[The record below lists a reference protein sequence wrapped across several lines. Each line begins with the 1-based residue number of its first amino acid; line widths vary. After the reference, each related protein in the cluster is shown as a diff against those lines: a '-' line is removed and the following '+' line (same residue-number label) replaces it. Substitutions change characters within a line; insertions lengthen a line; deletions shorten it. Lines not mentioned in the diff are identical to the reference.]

1 MIAFSVA
8 QRDPQCAARSAVL
21 ATPRGA
27 IDTPAF
33 MPVGTL
39 GTVKGIAPDELQ
51 SLGFGLMLSNA
62 YHLYLRPGHQ
72 LIQEQGGLHRFTG
85 WNGAILTD
93 SGGFQLVSL
102 ANLREVTDDGIA
114 FRSHLDGSA
123 HHLTP
128 ELCMDIQMAL
138 GSDIMM
144 ALDECPSH
152 PCSREQA
159 RAAVVRTTA
168 WAKRCVLA
176 ARGRQQALFGIVQGA
191 LDADLRRQS
200 ARELVDI
207 AFDGGFDGY
216 AIGGLSLG
224 EEKPALLE
232 MIDVSVAELPPA
244 HPRYLMGVGLPEDLV
259 EGVMRGVDLFDCV
272 IPSRHGRT
280 GWLFTTQGRVLI
292 KQAQYAKDESP
303 IDAEC
308 GCPVCRRYTR
318 AYLRHLYLSREMLG
332 VRLNTIHNLWY
343 YRELMT
349 TMRSAIQAG
358 TFLDFRRRFYAQRRR
373 ETDSVSSSEWAGA
386 GDLTVAGGS
395 SKGKDS

>member
-8 QRDPQCAARSAVL
+8 RHDPRCAARSAVL
-21 ATPRGA
+21 TTPHGT

-51 SLGFGLMLSNA
+51 GLGFGLMLSNA

-72 LIQEQGGLHRFTG
+72 LIQGQGGLHQFTG
-85 WNGAILTD
+85 WNGSILTD

-102 ANLREVTDDGIA
+102 ANLRETTDDGIS
-114 FRSHLDGSA
+114 FRSHLDGST

-128 ELCMDIQMAL
+128 ELCMEIQMAL

-144 ALDECPSH
+144 ALDECQSH
-152 PCSREQA
+152 PCSSEQA
-159 RAAVVRTTA
+159 QAAVVRTTK
-168 WAKRCVLA
+168 WAKRCALA
-176 ARGRQQALFGIVQGA
+176 ARDRQQALFGIVQGT
-191 LDADLRRQS
+191 LDAELRRRS
-200 ARELVDI
+200 ARELVEI
-207 AFDGGFDGY
+207 GFDGY

-224 EEKPALLE
+224 EEKLALFA
-232 MIDVSVAELPPA
+232 MIEVSVAELPSS

-280 GWLFTTQGRVLI
+280 GWLFTTHGRVLI
-292 KQAQYAKDESP
+292 KHAQYAKDESP
-303 IDAEC
+303 IDARC
-308 GCPVCRRYTR
+308 GCPVCRKYSR
-318 AYLRHLYLSREMLG
+318 AYLRHLYLSNEMLG

-343 YRELMT
+343 YRELMAM
-349 TMRSAIQAG
+349 MRSEIQAG
-358 TFLDFRRRFYAQRRR
+358 SFLAFRRGFYEQRRDCAR
-373 ETDSVSSSEWAGA
+373 SAAYAELAGV
-386 GDLTVAGGS
+386 GDPTVAE
-395 SKGKDS
+395 

>member
-1 MIAFSVA
+1 MIAFSVV
-8 QRDPQCAARSAVL
+8 RHDPQCAARFAVL
-21 ATPRGA
+21 ATPHGT

-39 GTVKGIAPDELQ
+39 GTVKGIAPDELRG
-51 SLGFGLMLSNA
+51 LGFGLVLSNA
-62 YHLYLRPGHQ
+62 YHLYLRPGHR
-72 LIQEQGGLHRFTG
+72 LIQEQGGLHQFTG
-85 WNGAILTD
+85 WNGSILTD

-102 ANLREVTDDGIA
+102 AGLREITDDGIS

-123 HHLTP
+123 HQLTP
-128 ELCMDIQMAL
+128 ESCMEIQMAL

-159 RAAVVRTTA
+159 RSAVVRTTT
-168 WAKRCVLA
+168 WAKRCALA
-176 ARGRQQALFGIVQGA
+176 ARGRQHALFGIVQGA
-191 LDADLRRQS
+191 LDAEFRRRS
-200 ARELVDI
+200 ARELVEI
-207 AFDGGFDGY
+207 GFDGY

-224 EEKPALLE
+224 EEKRDLLAMLE
-232 MIDVSVAELPPA
+232 VSVAELPPS

-292 KQAQYAKDESP
+292 KRAQYAKDDAP
-303 IDAEC
+303 IDERC
-308 GCPVCRRYTR
+308 ECPVCQKHSRS
-318 AYLRHLYLSREMLG
+318 YLRHLYLSNEMLG

-343 YRELMT
+343 YRKLMD

-358 TFLDFRRRFYAQRRR
+358 AFLSFRRHFYEQRRYDAKSASYAER
-373 ETDSVSSSEWAGA
+373 VGVGDPVVAEGSEP
-386 GDLTVAGGS
+386 
-395 SKGKDS
+395 GKDG

>member
-1 MIAFSVA
+1 MTAFSVER
-8 QRDPQCAARSAVL
+8 QDPQCAARSGVL

-39 GTVKGIAPDELQ
+39 GTVKGIAPDELRR
-51 SLGFGLMLSNA
+51 LGFGLMLSNA
-62 YHLYLRPGHQ
+62 YHLYLRPGHR

-85 WNGAILTD
+85 WDGSILTD

-102 ANLREVTDDGIA
+102 ADLRKITDDGIS
-114 FRSHLDGSA
+114 FQSHLDGST

-128 ELCMDIQMAL
+128 ELCMEIQMAL

-144 ALDECPSH
+144 TLDECPPH

-159 RAAVVRTTA
+159 RDAVVRTTT
-168 WAKRCVLA
+168 WAKRCALA

-191 LDADLRRQS
+191 LDADFRRQS
-200 ARELVDI
+200 ARELVEI
-207 AFDGGFDGY
+207 GFDGY

-224 EEKPALLE
+224 EDKRALLA
-232 MIDVSVAELPPA
+232 MIEVSIAELPSS

-292 KQAQYAKDESP
+292 KHAEYAKDDEP
-303 IDAEC
+303 IDAQC
-308 GCPVCRRYTR
+308 ACPVCRKYSRS
-318 AYLRHLYLSREMLG
+318 YLRHLYLSNEMLG
-332 VRLNTIHNLWY
+332 VRLNTIHNLWH
-343 YRELMT
+343 YRELME
-349 TMRSAIQAG
+349 TMRSAIRAG
-358 TFLDFRRRFYAQRRR
+358 TFLSFRRNFYEQRRHYAKSAAYA
-373 ETDSVSSSEWAGA
+373 ELVGVGA
-386 GDLTVAGGS
+386 PVVVEES
-395 SKGKDS
+395 QKGKDG

>member
-1 MIAFSVA
+1 MIVFSVL
-8 QRDPQCAARSAVL
+8 RHDPQSAARSAVL
-21 ATPRGA
+21 STPHGT

-39 GTVKGIAPDELQ
+39 GTVKGIAPDELRG
-51 SLGFGLMLSNA
+51 LGFGLMLSNA
-62 YHLYLRPGHQ
+62 YHVYLRPGHR

-85 WNGAILTD
+85 WQGSILTD

-102 ANLREVTDDGIA
+102 ADLRQITDDGIS
-114 FRSHLDGSA
+114 FRSHVDGSA

-128 ELCMDIQMAL
+128 ELCMEIQMAL

-144 ALDECPSH
+144 TLDECPPH

-159 RAAVVRTTA
+159 KSAVVRTTT
-168 WAKRCVLA
+168 WAKRCAVA

-191 LDADLRRQS
+191 LDADFRRQS
-200 ARELVDI
+200 ARELVEI
-207 AFDGGFDGY
+207 GFDGY

-224 EEKPALLE
+224 EDKRALLDMLE
-232 MIDVSVAELPPA
+232 VSVDELPSS

-292 KQAQYAKDESP
+292 KHAQYAKDEAP
-303 IDAEC
+303 IDGSANV
-308 GCPVCRRYTR
+308 VCRKYSR
-318 AYLRHLYLSREMLG
+318 AYLRHLYLSNEMLG

-343 YRELMT
+343 YQKLME
-349 TMRSAIQAG
+349 TMRSAIQSGA
-358 TFLDFRRRFYAQRRR
+358 FLSFRRNFYKQRRHYAKSASYA
-373 ETDSVSSSEWAGA
+373 ELVGV
-386 GDLTVAGGS
+386 GDPMAAEGS
-395 SKGKDS
+395 KEGKDG